1 MLCGEGPP
9 WAWQKFRGITN
20 LRLLAAHSALCRTD
34 LTQWAWRLSCLK
46 GWFLAGAWDLRFQEL
61 LLRAVGPQRGLGQPS
76 LQLDPGTA
84 SSEPPLP
91 S

>member
-46 GWFLAGAWDLRFQEL
+46 GWFLAGAWELRFQGKTVQMTGFMK
-61 LLRAVGPQRGLGQPS
+61 AVYCHPVYLTYMQS
-76 LQLDPGTA
+76 T
-84 SSEPPLP
+84 S
-91 S
+91 